1 MATLKEFTALCKDAE
16 NQINAGRVNPFNVL
30 NKLNKLAAKN
40 DFCDNEAIKP
50 VSMAFREYCAAV
62 GVPVNKRYAFSLD
75 IFLKDKFGRFTYE
88 KSVKRHNG
96 VNNELF
102 EDSYFSAVD
111 FSSEISL
118 FRAIKY
124 VVGGYMKESEREA
137 KEAAKVARE
146 AEKAEKRA
154 QREAA
159 KEEKNNKKAYKNAL
173 KPLQKDFVNGAISAA
188 TFEAM
193 ALQLK
198 AQYNIA

>member
-1 MATLKEFTALCKDAE
+1 MKTKEFTAICKEAE
-16 NQINAGRVNPFNVL
+16 AQINSGRINPFNVL

-40 DFCDNEAIKP
+40 DFCDHEAIKP
-50 VSMAFREYCAAV
+50 VALAFREYCAAV
-62 GVPVNKRYAFSLD
+62 GVPTNKRYAFSLD
-75 IFLKDKFGRFTYE
+75 IFAKDKFGRFTYE

-102 EDSYFSAVD
+102 EDSYFSVVD
-111 FSSEISL
+111 FSSETSL

-124 VVGGYMKESEREA
+124 VVSGYMRESEREA
-137 KEAAKVARE
+137 KEAEKVARE

-154 QREAA
+154 QREAEKVA
-159 KEEKNNKKAYKNAL
+159 KNNLKAYKNAL
-173 KPLQKDFVNGAISAA
+173 KPLQKDFVSGAISAA

-193 ALQLK
+193 SLQLK